1 MHNIPLNLINV
12 FLAAAEQQSFK
23 IAADKLC
30 LTTSAVSQSIKKL
43 EDRMGVSLFTRRT
56 NGVALTPLGV
66 ELLKYVKAGMSEI
79 EKGMDQITKSNNTIS
94 IFCPPGIATEL
105 MAPFV
110 SKVIAEG
117 YQNIRMESNE
127 QSCIEHYDKYDIA
140 IILDESAKAIDN
152 TCYLGPDYYFPF
164 CHKTLYDQIN
174 SIEDLYKTVLF
185 CNDHGKVN
193 WKEWFAYNNIAYT
206 PHKTLTFTRASQ
218 LLSAIDNGLGA
229 GLESYRVLSNK
240 LNSGEYYLCNLPHL
254 KPVIKDMTWLYINPN
269 KKDNKQISFFKNLV
283 LTFCATGVTGKINTE

>member
-1 MHNIPLNLINV
+1 MRNIPLNLINV
-12 FLAAAEQQSFK
+12 FLAAAEHQSFK

-43 EDRMGVSLFTRRT
+43 EDRIQISLFSRRT
-56 NGVALTPLGV
+56 NGVELTPSGL

-79 EKGMDQITKSNNTIS
+79 EKGIDQITRSNNSIS

-110 SKVIAEG
+110 TTVIAEG

-127 QSCIEHYDKYDIA
+127 QSCVEYCDKYDIA
-140 IILDESAKAIDN
+140 IILDPSAKNRDD

-164 CHKTLYDQIN
+164 CHKKIYEQIN
-174 SIEDLYKTVLF
+174 SIEDLNKMVLF
-185 CNDHGKVN
+185 CNDHGKVSWN
-193 WKEWFAYNNIAYT
+193 EWFTYNHVDFT
-206 PHKTLTFTRASQ
+206 PHKTLAFTRSSQ
-218 LLSAIDNGLGA
+218 LLSAIDSGLGI

-240 LNSGEYYLCNLPHL
+240 LKAGEYRLCNLPHL
-254 KPVIKDMTWLYINPN
+254 KPLVKDMTWLYINPN
-269 KKDNKQISFFKNLV
+269 KKHNKQISFLENLV
-283 LTFCATGVTGKINTE
+283 FKFCATDSTGKVTGE